1 MLEVSQDVTEVDVK
15 HLAVSFHHNVVIVSV
30 SDAQDVG
37 CNTAIVE
44 ILFPKETLRARA
56 LEEIIVH
63 KIEVSEGVSIFI
75 EKRKINILLPYTM
88 RMVRYPSKFHLLE

>member
-1 MLEVSQDVTEVDVK
+1 MIDRVEQS
-15 HLAVSFHHNVVIVSV
+15 I
-30 SDAQDVG
+30 
-37 CNTAIVE
+37 IE

-75 EKRKINILLPYTM
+75 EKRKINIFLPYRI
-88 RMVRYPSKFHLLE
+88 RMVRCPSKFHLLE

>member
-1 MLEVSQDVTEVDVK
+1 MK
-15 HLAVSFHHNVVIVSV
+15 CY
-30 SDAQDVG
+30 G
-37 CNTAIVE
+37 AIVE

-75 EKRKINILLPYTM
+75 EKRKINIFIPYRI
-88 RMVRYPSKFHLLE
+88 RMVRYLSKFHLLE

>member
-1 MLEVSQDVTEVDVK
+1 MK
-15 HLAVSFHHNVVIVSV
+15 CY
-30 SDAQDVG
+30 G
-37 CNTAIVE
+37 AIVE

-75 EKRKINILLPYTM
+75 EKRKTNIHNIQHVLLP
-88 RMVRYPSKFHLLE
+88 